1 MVIDLHCHSL
11 HSDGTDAPGGLAL
24 LGDQARLTALCLTDH
39 DTLDGIPA
47 FLAMQPQV
55 KVRLLVGTELSCRF
69 LGQSLHVLGLLVDPS
84 DARFQSRLVE
94 LRARRE
100 DRNRRMLVRLAELG
114 CPITLED
121 VQAQADSPLL
131 SRVHFAK
138 ALATRGFVRRP
149 PEAFERLIGDDC
161 PGFVPREELSPSEAS
176 LWIRE
181 AGGVPVV
188 AHPGRFAQGAFHW
201 DEAMADLQRQ
211 GLEGLEGYY
220 GEYRAAEQK
229 YFVAL
234 GARLGMVGRPAG
246 PGRPPAPPG
255 GPAKAGCTPL
265 GRGSLAPQSRSNVL
279 DRSASADRLDIQRRS
294 CPTGS
299 SWWRTTPSM

>member
-1 MVIDLHCHSL
+1 VIDLHCHTL
-11 HSDGTDAPGGLAL
+11 HSDGTDTPEGLAL
-24 LGDQARLTALCLTDH
+24 LGEAARLSALCLTDH
-39 DTLDGIPA
+39 DTLGGIPG

-69 LGQSLHVLGLLVDPS
+69 LGQSLHILGLLVDPQ
-84 DARFQSRLVE
+84 DALFQSRLVE
-94 LRARRE
+94 LRGRRE
-100 DRNRRMLVRLAELG
+100 DRNRRMILRLAELG
-114 CPITLED
+114 CPVTLED
-121 VQAQADSPLL
+121 VQAHADTPLL

-138 ALATRGFVRRP
+138 ALAARGFVRRA

-176 LWIRE
+176 RWIRE

-188 AHPGRFAQGAFHW
+188 AHPGRFTGGGFRW
-201 DEAMADLQRQ
+201 DDAMADLQRQ

-234 GARLGMVGRPAG
+234 AARLGMVVTGGSDYHGANK
-246 PGRPPAPPG
+246 PGLR
-255 GPAKAGCTPL
+255 L
-265 GRGSLAPQSRSNVL
+265 GRGRGGLQVPDELL
-279 DRSASADRLDIQRRS
+279 DRLETQQRF
-294 CPTGS
+294 GS
-299 SWWRTTPSM
+299 YR